1 MTKLLKHDSI
11 EIDMWVETLR
21 PHLGGVSLWRYTLK
35 FLVVLCAALLWT
47 ISFSSHA
54 HAADA
59 TWQSGSVLYQ
69 DKTYQGPTKADR
81 AAAQRL
87 GIPENSQYYEY
98 IDTSSDPKKSK
109 IIYFSPGDD
118 VKDAASAQYA
128 EYTYDDSGTEDKYT
142 KIGTSSKSISID
154 KQSSVD
160 GGGGNKEETSCIV
173 GGIGYVV
180 CPIMSFLADA
190 MDKLYDVLKRFLEVK
205 PLSTDHESGLYKAW
219 AIMLSFANVLFIA
232 GFLVIIYSYITGQGV
247 KQYDLR
253 NIIPRLIVAAILINV
268 SYYIC
273 AIAVDASNVFGSN
286 LQDIFNGLRKQV
298 AANDVT
304 SAATWSSTVTYI
316 LSGGTLAAGA
326 LGGAIALGT
335 YGTAALH
342 LLTPM
347 LIGAGIAILVVVVIL
362 AARQAIITVLIVVAP
377 LAFAAFILPSTQKY
391 FDKWKDLFMTML
403 LMYPM
408 FAVLFGGSQLAATL
422 IAQNATSVL
431 VILFAMFIQVAP
443 LVITPFLIKFSGS
456 LLGKLAGIVNN
467 PAKGLG
473 DRAKNWSTGRLD
485 HAKNRRLQ
493 QPNKGWARTPGL
505 ALAKKMDSKKRG
517 RESQLERYKAARNAQ
532 YAMENGAQA
541 EHIATKRAK
550 AAEEAATHNNDALF
564 EAAKFSN
571 QDLKRESA
579 NNKVAEMRLH
589 NNKARWDNYLSEIES
604 ETGRL
609 HHVANGDATASAAG
623 QAMHALALDHAIQD
637 RRKEMAAQEHRSE
650 IADNMMADPGLKSAA
665 AGIAGQK
672 GEAIVMA
679 QAIQDKRADFGK
691 GVEAIKEM
699 ERHFRLSGSE
709 VQRVAMRQGTVT
721 KTDSNGNSYTF
732 DYGND
737 HAFEAAVD
745 ILMNEKGNYRQK
757 VELIEKSAD
766 PQYAEVRTTMA
777 DAVKK
782 TMLAA
787 SPGLGGQSLDIITTT
802 GVSGPQGVDNLTRN
816 YIVKGKVSQ
825 DALANMDSDA
835 TKDYIR
841 AIQDPSNFGGID
853 RSKRLEYQQNRMDMI
868 KAARAALDN
877 PRLESV
883 IKDNLRE
890 QLEILSRLPHF

>member
-1 MTKLLKHDSI
+1 
-11 EIDMWVETLR
+11 MWVETLR

-69 DKTYQGPTKADR
+69 DKTYQGPTKADK
-81 AAAQRL
+81 AAAERL

-128 EYTYDDSGTEDKYT
+128 EYTYDDRGTEDKYT
-142 KIGTSSKSISID
+142 KIAGSNKGISID
-154 KQSSVD
+154 KQSSVE
-160 GGGGNKEETSCIV
+160 GGGGTKEETSCVV

-180 CPIMSFLADA
+180 CPVMSFLADA

-219 AIMLSFANVLFIA
+219 AIMLSFANALFIA

-298 AANDVT
+298 VANDVS
-304 SAATWSSTVTYI
+304 SAATWSSVTTYI
-316 LSGGTLAAGA
+316 LSGGTLAAG
-326 LGGAIALGT
+326 GVGAYMVLGT

-347 LIGAGIAILVVVVIL
+347 LVGAVIAILVVVVIL
-362 AARQAIITVLIVVAP
+362 AARQALITVLIVVAP

-456 LLGKLAGIVNN
+456 LLGRIAGMVNN
-467 PAKGLG
+467 PAKGMG
-473 DRAKNWSTGRLD
+473 DRAKNWSKGKAEL
-485 HAKNRRLQ
+485 AKDRRVANNARGAGLARRLAEGKRRDEALKKRYETRAQ
-493 QPNKGWARTPGL
+493 RNFNSGSRGRQLMMDQKLEEDRLAKADKLNEAAYEELKRTDPKVRMESVQLKIADMTLNANKAKMDTYLHELESAKGAAHHAGQGDRAASQLGTSVHKLAEQTMIQASRKSMAEAMHRSEYADHILADSNLAADAGGIKGATGANL
-505 ALAKKMDSKKRG
+505 ALANATQTIRKDFGEGVAAQTELLKHFSKD
-517 RESQLERYKAARNAQ
+517 L
-532 YAMENGAQA
+532 
-541 EHIATKRAK
+541 
-550 AAEEAATHNNDALF
+550 NND
-564 EAAKFSN
+564 E
-571 QDLKRESA
+571 LK
-579 NNKVAEMRLH
+579 K
-589 NNKARWDNYLSEIES
+589 
-604 ETGRL
+604 
-609 HHVANGDATASAAG
+609 
-623 QAMHALALDHAIQD
+623 LAL
-637 RRKEMAAQEHRSE
+637 
-650 IADNMMADPGLKSAA
+650 G
-665 AGIAGQK
+665 
-672 GEAIVMA
+672 
-679 QAIQDKRADFGK
+679 
-691 GVEAIKEM
+691 
-699 ERHFRLSGSE
+699 
-709 VQRVAMRQGTVT
+709 GTAVGH
-721 KTDSNGNSYTF
+721 DAHGRSYTF
-732 DYGND
+732 NTAGDIGGEL
-737 HAFEAAVD
+737 HEAAVAKF
-745 ILMNEKGNYRQK
+745 LQEANYDG
-757 VELIEKSAD
+757 A
-766 PQYAEVRTTMA
+766 
-777 DAVKK
+777 K
-782 TMLAA
+782 TIIKAA
-787 SPGLGGQSLDIITTT
+787 SDGEWDGMYGTVKEAVLKIHGSKAPFLSGQSLDVIDQGNATSAGGYNNMIISYINK
-802 GVSGPQGVDNLTRN
+802 GKFSGQSLATSDAAALEDMLKVMYAQKQHDPSLLGPEVTSFPQNFQMHVDNLIETAR
-816 YIVKGKVSQ
+816 K
-825 DALANMDSDA
+825 ALSDPQIA
-835 TKDYIR
+835 STI
-841 AIQDPSNFGGID
+841 S
-853 RSKRLEYQQNRMDMI
+853 ETNREKLLAMKHLNRI
-868 KAARAALDN
+868 HH
-877 PRLESV
+877 P
-883 IKDNLRE
+883 
-890 QLEILSRLPHF
+890 